1 VHSDFL
7 TVGDRQFH
15 YYTAGDG
22 PPVVLLHPSP
32 LSSRIVLPIAQALA
46 QHYRV
51 YAIDTPGYGLSD
63 PPLARPESL
72 DDYLDGFAAAF
83 DALGLGRLCLY
94 GAATGAQFAIAFAR
108 RHPERVALMVL
119 DAAGHISE
127 RDCEAILPGYFPSV
141 RPQADGQHLATLWQ
155 MVHDLFVFFPWCDAR
170 PEARLPRDLPP
181 PAVVQEFLLDYLRA
195 GDRYDWAYK
204 PAFRHERI
212 DKAREVR
219 VPSLLVRWAASSVLH
234 ITDALIDAGLP
245 PNYEVLRL
253 GPTPAERAAGIAA
266 AVAARYRDVPAAES
280 PPAWRAPRDRPGSR
294 YIDLEP
300 HRLHVQMQPTGLSRP
315 LLGLHAAGGSGTQLG
330 ARVSAEAAGRPSLF
344 PDLPGHG
351 ESTRPA
357 DDAPIS
363 VEHYAST
370 IEALLAA
377 VGFDSVDVVAEPLGQ
392 CIAHELR
399 RRRPG
404 LIASVRRLG
413 SAPPATMDLDSWL
426 ERMAPSLAPQ
436 LDGTHLFRAWSMVR
450 DATLWSPWWQHTVA
464 SALRS
469 EPMPPP
475 ALLHAR
481 VVDLMKAGDGYRRA
495 MRAEYEY
502 LERTTLAANTT
513 LSTEPR

>member
-7 TVGDRQFH
+7 TVGDRQYH
-15 YYTAGDG
+15 YFTAGDG

-32 LSSRIVLPIAQALA
+32 LSSRVVLPIANALA
-46 QHYRV
+46 QHHRV

-63 PPLARPESL
+63 PPHARPESL

-108 RHPERVALMVL
+108 RFPERVALMVL
-119 DAAGHISE
+119 DAAGHIAE
-127 RDCEAILPGYFPSV
+127 QDCEAILPRYFPSV

-155 MVHDLFVFFPWCDAR
+155 MVHDLFVFFPWCEAR
-170 PEARLPRDLPP
+170 PESRLPRDLPP
-181 PAVVQEFLLDYLRA
+181 PAVVQDFLLDYLRA

-245 PNYEVLRL
+245 ANYEVLTL

-266 AVAARYRDVPAAES
+266 GVLARFRDVPAAPP
-280 PPAWRAPRDRPGSR
+280 PPAWRALREAPASR
-294 YIDLEP
+294 YIDVEG
-300 HRLHVQMQPTGLSRP
+300 HRLHVRMQLTGPSRP
-315 LLGLHAAGGSGTQLG
+315 LLGLHAAGGSGAQLSG
-330 ARVSAEAAGRPSLF
+330 RVGGEAAARAALF

-351 ESTRPA
+351 ESTRPSE
-357 DDAPIS
+357 DSPVS
-363 VEHYAST
+363 VDEYAST

-377 VGFDSVDVVAEPLGQ
+377 AGLESVDVVAEPLGQ
-392 CIAHELR
+392 CIAHELQ

-404 LIASVRRLG
+404 LVGSIHKLG
-413 SAPPATMDLDSWL
+413 SSPPATLPLEPWL

-450 DATLWSPWWQHTVA
+450 DAALWSPWWQNTVA
-464 SALRS
+464 SALQSAR
-469 EPMPPP
+469 MPPP
-475 ALLHAR
+475 EQLHAR

-495 MRAEYEY
+495 VRAEYEY
-502 LERTTLAANTT
+502 LGRHAHDVIA
-513 LSTEPR
+513 